1 MNYIYSFIL
10 GPLICGDGIDTNE
23 GVILTASWTQ
33 TSQLQTWDLGTS
45 KNFGTIDWDA
55 NLRTSN
61 DPVFLY
67 CGQFSKIDGSLILAG
82 GSNANEAKLFDRNNL
97 EKVWSL

>member
-1 MNYIYSFIL
+1 M
-10 GPLICGDGIDTNE
+10 
-23 GVILTASWTQ
+23 
-33 TSQLQTWDLGTS
+33 GTG

-61 DPVFLY
+61 DPIFLY
-67 CGQFSKIDGSLILAG
+67 SGQFSKIDGSLILAG

-97 EKVWSL
+97 EKVKRIIFIFYNIFALFIVYYLF

>member
-1 MNYIYSFIL
+1 
-10 GPLICGDGIDTNE
+10 
-23 GVILTASWTQ
+23 VILTCSWTQ
-33 TSQLQTWDLGTS
+33 TSQLQTWDLGTG

-61 DPVFLY
+61 DPIFLY
-67 CGQFSKIDGSLILAG
+67 SGQFSKIDGSLILAG

-97 EKVWSL
+97 EKVGIGNYLRVDKRV

>member
-1 MNYIYSFIL
+1 
-10 GPLICGDGIDTNE
+10 
-23 GVILTASWTQ
+23 
-33 TSQLQTWDLGTS
+33 LGTG

-61 DPVFLY
+61 DPIFLY
-67 CGQFSKIDGSLILAG
+67 SGQFSKIDGSLILAG

-97 EKVWSL
+97 EKVLQFFLSIFGVNSEKLDFFETSKNTRQKSIYEVIIM